1 MADTVNEIMDRMAP
15 ELHDLETNGIFS
27 HVGFFWEIS
36 NAQAEIASII
46 RKRRNMEYALYS
58 YSKNIR
64 DYLSA
69 IEYEINLDSLRKLR
83 KRRLGIDWCC
93 YFTNRFRQAAD
104 QRLQRSESNLL
115 HFRAYGEKVP
125 GRSERVD
132 EIR

>member
-1 MADTVNEIMDRMAP
+1 MWV
-15 ELHDLETNGIFS
+15 
-27 HVGFFWEIS
+27 FWEIS

-83 KRRLGIDWCC
+83 KRRLGID
-93 YFTNRFRQAAD
+93 
-104 QRLQRSESNLL
+104 
-115 HFRAYGEKVP
+115 
-125 GRSERVD
+125 
-132 EIR
+132 

>member
-1 MADTVNEIMDRMAP
+1 MWV
-15 ELHDLETNGIFS
+15 
-27 HVGFFWEIS
+27 FWEIS